1 MIFLLNVLFRFLHV
15 LMVLLPS
22 QRVITPWLRQ
32 MASEVWSQLTAEHQV
47 IFITT
52 VVNVRSLV
60 SAKRQTLFALARQ
73 SLAERRL
80 IYHDIPR

>member
-1 MIFLLNVLFRFLHV
+1 
-15 LMVLLPS
+15 
-22 QRVITPWLRQ
+22 

-80 IYHDIPR
+80 IYHNIPR